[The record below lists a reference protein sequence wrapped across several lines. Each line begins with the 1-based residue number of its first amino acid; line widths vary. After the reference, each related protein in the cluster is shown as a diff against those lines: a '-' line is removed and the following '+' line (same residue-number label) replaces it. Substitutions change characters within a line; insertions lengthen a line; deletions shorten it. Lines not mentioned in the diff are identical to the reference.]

1 MTQRRHFLGSA
12 AALTASASLPLLHS
26 QKAFAQN
33 FPSRT
38 IRYICPWTAG
48 GTTDIVM
55 RVFAE
60 SASKVLNQTVI
71 VDNKPGA
78 GGTLGAV
85 ELVNAKPALSI
96 IIPLAFKSGLHT
108 RCKFDTKGT
117 VFCNKI
123 QHTFAKFSI
132 RNLLGLDRMTKSAHQ
147 EN

>member
-85 ELVNAKPALSI
+85 ELVNAAYTQYARDTFQAEKATIERLGMTN
-96 IIPLAFKSGLHT
+96 KS
-108 RCKFDTKGT
+108 
-117 VFCNKI
+117 
-123 QHTFAKFSI
+123 
-132 RNLLGLDRMTKSAHQ
+132 
-147 EN
+147 